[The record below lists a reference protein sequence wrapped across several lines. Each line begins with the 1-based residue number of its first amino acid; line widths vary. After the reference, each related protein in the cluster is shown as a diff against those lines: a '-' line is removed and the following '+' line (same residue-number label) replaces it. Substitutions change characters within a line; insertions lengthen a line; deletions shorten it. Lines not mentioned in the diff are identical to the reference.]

1 MRPVDVSIAA
11 AASVA
16 VALTVAVHVDRSGAA
31 SKTARNGLIAYTYV
45 TYPFESD
52 QGVAVVMAVN
62 PDGSRSRVLLPPDQ
76 NFVGGAST
84 PRWSRDGKRLLFA
97 RFPKPGRYT
106 TPDGRF
112 LRALWLW
119 TASGTQLRRI
129 PLGLGRV
136 ALRGYDW
143 APDGRHIVFAAQ
155 RAGYPPRKSRLYTI
169 AIDGTHRKGLGQEGS
184 RTSWSSD
191 GRHIVFLSHKSGS
204 RGIALIRPDGTGFRR
219 LTRSPDGGPRYDA
232 SPSFSP
238 EGQRVLYVRDVESP
252 VAYGWRQEWR
262 TVDVTGS
269 NDILIRTITASTQFR
284 YGPPQWRPDG
294 KRLAAVRRQPAP
306 HDTETAT
313 MVTFDPDS
321 GEERVA
327 FHFRYLR

>member
-1 MRPVDVSIAA
+1 MSWQSTRMDHGAECCCPQTRTSSGGPPRRDGRVMANDSCSLVSPSQVATPRPMGASCEPCGSRRRPAHNSDEFVLASAESRCAA
-11 AASVA
+11 MTGLRTVVISSSRPSVLATRRASRGS
-16 VALTVAVHVDRSGAA
+16 TRSQ
-31 SKTARNGLIAYTYV
+31 STARIA
-45 TYPFESD
+45 
-52 QGVAVVMAVN
+52 
-62 PDGSRSRVLLPPDQ
+62 
-76 NFVGGAST
+76 
-84 PRWSRDGKRLLFA
+84 
-97 RFPKPGRYT
+97 
-106 TPDGRF
+106 
-112 LRALWLW
+112 
-119 TASGTQLRRI
+119 
-129 PLGLGRV
+129 
-136 ALRGYDW
+136 
-143 APDGRHIVFAAQ
+143 
-155 RAGYPPRKSRLYTI
+155 
-169 AIDGTHRKGLGQEGS
+169 KGLGQEGS

-219 LTRSPDGGPRYDA
+219 MTRSPDGVTRYDA

-269 NDILIRTITASTQFR
+269 NDILLRTITASTQFR

-327 FHFRYLR
+327 FHFRYLPGPFDFSWPGLR